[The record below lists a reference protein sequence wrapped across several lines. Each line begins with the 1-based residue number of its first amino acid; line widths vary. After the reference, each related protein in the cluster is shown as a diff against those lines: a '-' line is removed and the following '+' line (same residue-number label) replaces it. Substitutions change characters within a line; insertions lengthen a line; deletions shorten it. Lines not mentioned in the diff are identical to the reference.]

1 MVRVIAAS
9 VLFVGLV
16 LGALIYFDARDQV
29 LALFAWLEAQGAW
42 GPVLFVLIM
51 MLAVVFLVPG
61 FVLTTGAGFMFGVV
75 AGSAYVVI
83 GTTLGATI
91 AYLVARY
98 CFGEVAAR
106 FVLRRA
112 KLRLI
117 ADEVTPQGWKIVLLT
132 RLVPFFPFRL
142 SNYVFGL
149 ARFPP
154 LGFVGG
160 TFVGI
165 IPFSVHNAYLGSI
178 AADIATLGTRN
189 GDRTP
194 LEWGL
199 YLAGLVAT
207 VTVVVYLNRLARRA
221 LSKYT
226 DEGDRGEKSVS

>member
-9 VLFVGLV
+9 VLFVALV
-16 LGALIYFDARDQV
+16 LGALIYFDARDEV
-29 LALFAWLEAQGAW
+29 FGLFAWLEAQGAW
-42 GPVLFVLIM
+42 GPILFILIM
-51 MLAVVFLVPG
+51 MLAVVFLIPG
-61 FVLTTGAGFMFGVV
+61 LVLTTGAGFMFGVV

-91 AYLVARY
+91 AYLIARY
-98 CFGEVAAR
+98 CFGEAATR
-106 FVLRRA
+106 FVLRHA

-132 RLVPFFPFRL
+132 RLVPFFPFKL
-142 SNYVFGL
+142 SNYAFGL
-149 ARFPP
+149 ARFPL

-178 AADIATLGTRN
+178 AADIATLGTRD

-207 VTVVVYLNRLARRA
+207 VAVVVYLNRLARRA

-226 DEGDRGEKSVS
+226 DEGDRGENSVS

>member
-1 MVRVIAAS
+1 MVRVIPAS

-16 LGALIYFDARDQV
+16 LGALIYFDAQDQV
-29 LALFAWLEAQGAW
+29 LELFAWLEAQGAW
-42 GPVLFVLIM
+42 GPVLFILIM
-51 MLAVVFLVPG
+51 MLAVVFVLPG
-61 FVLTTGAGFMFGVV
+61 LVLTTGAGFMFGVV

-91 AYLVARY
+91 AFLVARY
-98 CFGEVAAR
+98 CFGEAAAR

-112 KLRLI
+112 KLNLI
-117 ADEVTPQGWKIVLLT
+117 ADELTPQGWKIVLLT
-132 RLVPFFPFRL
+132 RLVPFFPFKL

-149 ARFPP
+149 ARFSLP
-154 LGFVGG
+154 GFVGG
-160 TFVGI
+160 TFAGI
-165 IPFSVHNAYLGSI
+165 IPFSIHNAYLGSI
-178 AADIATLGTRN
+178 AADVAMLGARN

-226 DEGDRGEKSVS
+226 GEDGKGKN

>member
-16 LGALIYFDARDQV
+16 LGALIYFDAREEV
-29 LALFAWLEAQGAW
+29 FELFAWLEAQGAW
-42 GPVLFVLIM
+42 GPVLFVLIK
-51 MLAVVFLVPG
+51 MLAVVFLLPG

-117 ADEVTPQGWKIVLLT
+117 ADELTPQGWKIVLLT
-132 RLVPFFPFRL
+132 RLVPFFPFKL

-165 IPFSVHNAYLGSI
+165 IPLSIHSAYLGSI
-178 AADIATLGTRN
+178 AADVATLGTRN

-226 DEGDRGEKSVS
+226 DEGDRGENSVS